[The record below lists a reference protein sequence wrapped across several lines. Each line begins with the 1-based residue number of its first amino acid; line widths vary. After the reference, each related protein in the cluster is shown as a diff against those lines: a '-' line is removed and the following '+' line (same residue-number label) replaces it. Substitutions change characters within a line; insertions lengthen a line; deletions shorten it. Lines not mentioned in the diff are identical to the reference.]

1 MTKNVNVVMN
11 DHEKEQHFQAKK
23 AEMQKKYRAQ
33 IANFCKFHNV
43 DLSVGWDM
51 LFFNARCFALGLK
64 GEAVPGGGTVDVQEL
79 AKDYKEIAQY
89 IIWQA

>member
-1 MTKNVNVVMN
+1 MGKTTLTVMN

-33 IANFCKFHNV
+33 IANFGKYHNV
-43 DLSVGWDM
+43 DVSVGWDM

-64 GEAVPGGGTVDVQEL
+64 KEVIPGGGTVDVREL
-79 AKDYKEIAQY
+79 AKDYSEIAQY